1 MRVFRLSFFY
11 KIVRYFVYSIRNG
24 VKQMNSEIRIK
35 QLEERVAYL
44 ETIAQSSAH
53 EILTAYIHDVAERYG
68 IPCAKGYNRNR
79 TMLVSSNFE
88 IQCKKTISMALGISK
103 ISNIS
108 HDMLSDARYIV
119 NAIVA
124 VYARRHN

>member
-1 MRVFRLSFFY
+1 
-11 KIVRYFVYSIRNG
+11 
-24 VKQMNSEIRIK
+24 MNSEIRIK

-68 IPCAKGYNRNR
+68 IPCVKEYNRNR

-88 IQCKKTISMALGISK
+88 IQCKKTISMALGIS
-103 ISNIS
+103 NIS

-119 NAIVA
+119 NAIVV

>member
-1 MRVFRLSFFY
+1 
-11 KIVRYFVYSIRNG
+11 
-24 VKQMNSEIRIK
+24 MNSEIRIK

-124 VYARRHN
+124 AIVAVYARRHN

>member
-1 MRVFRLSFFY
+1 
-11 KIVRYFVYSIRNG
+11 
-24 VKQMNSEIRIK
+24 MNSEIRIK

-53 EILTAYIHDVAERYG
+53 EILTAYIHD
-68 IPCAKGYNRNR
+68 
-79 TMLVSSNFE
+79 
-88 IQCKKTISMALGISK
+88 
-103 ISNIS
+103 
-108 HDMLSDARYIV
+108 MLSDARYIV

>member
-1 MRVFRLSFFY
+1 
-11 KIVRYFVYSIRNG
+11 
-24 VKQMNSEIRIK
+24 MNSEMRIK

-44 ETIAQSSAH
+44 ETIAQTSAH
-53 EILTAYIHDVAERYG
+53 EILTAYIHDIAERCC
-68 IPCAKGYNRNR
+68 IPCAKGDNRNR
-79 TMLVSSNFE
+79 TKLAASNFE
-88 IQCKKTISMALGISK
+88 IQCKETISMALGISK

-119 NAIVA
+119 NAIVV

>member
-1 MRVFRLSFFY
+1 
-11 KIVRYFVYSIRNG
+11 
-24 VKQMNSEIRIK
+24 MNSEIRIK

-79 TMLVSSNFE
+79 TMLVSSNFD
-88 IQCKKTISMALGISK
+88 IHCKKTISMALGISK

-124 VYARRHN
+124 VYARRHY